1 MEALARKLLRRPL
14 EITVGARSVV
24 CEDVTQIV
32 EVREDDTRFT
42 RLLEI
47 LGKAYNDD
55 SEARVL
61 IFVSRQEAADNLLR
75 DLIRRGYISMS
86 IHGGKVGK
94 SSRLG
99 ANWSAFPSYRITTL
113 TNYSNVFVKY
123 RIKWTETVPLLT
135 SSQVSARF

>member
-32 EVREDDTRFT
+32 EVREDDTRFN

-47 LGKAYNDD
+47 LGQAFNDD
-55 SEARVL
+55 TEARVL

-75 DLIRRGYISMS
+75 DLIRRSYICMS
-86 IHGGKVGK
+86 IHGGKV
-94 SSRLG
+94 RLEE
-99 ANWSAFPSYRITTL
+99 NRSFWPPTDSQCS
-113 TNYSNVFVKY
+113 
-123 RIKWTETVPLLT
+123 LLI
-135 SSQVSARF
+135 SFQCFF